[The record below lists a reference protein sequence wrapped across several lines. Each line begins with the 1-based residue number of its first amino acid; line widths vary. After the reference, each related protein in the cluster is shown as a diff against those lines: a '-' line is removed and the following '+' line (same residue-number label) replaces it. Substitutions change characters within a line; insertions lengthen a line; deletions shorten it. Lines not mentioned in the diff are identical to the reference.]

1 MNQASDH
8 STASEAGRP
17 FASGLLAALGI
28 GGIAVYIG
36 SLWAIRPLQF
46 QVVNYS
52 VLREEPSTYWP
63 PLLVGLSVLVVLL
76 VLAVW
81 GGQRTTRERHARAA
95 TCRVWPLVFCGPLA
109 AYGLVEQTPPFAL
122 SLVMI
127 LATGWAAFRVGT
139 QFAASPRH
147 RDVHGV
153 AFASLVVLVLA
164 FTFVHTRLQIN
175 FFEHFM
181 LGHADFGHFTEEL
194 KNALAGRGLRC
205 DSFENT
211 RLGWHFVP
219 LLYVLVP
226 GYALWPSP
234 VYLMV
239 CSALFV
245 HVVALP
251 AYYFARKLS
260 GSVVVGWMFGMAWL
274 LLPSQ
279 SRLVYSNTYGFQ
291 WIYFAMP
298 LLGLMVATGVTG
310 RWRTCL
316 VIVGILLL
324 CKETVAAATFGW
336 GLYILL
342 FTPRRR
348 MGVVIM
354 LASLVYFILCV
365 KLLIPHF
372 AATGRYERL
381 DLFGELG
388 STPWE
393 LLSSAFTRPGL
404 FLGQLIRVEVLY
416 FLLIL
421 LIPMALLPIGG
432 WRVAVAALPTLL
444 LVPLLENED
453 WLSIKFWHQC
463 TVLPLIF
470 FAGIAGIK
478 MENRSRI
485 LVWLSGHRACS
496 IEALHRGMALTVL
509 MCAAMGH
516 YFYGFSPISKSYES
530 YVSAAV
536 LHEPDPRL
544 ATVHRLRSE
553 IPKDRTI
560 LATERLAPHFVDFK
574 RIYTGG
580 RVRPVDFVIIDRSDG
595 WDTSGLS
602 QQASR
607 YADNPHYQL
616 SGEYGS
622 IIVFQ
627 RAPDAPPVPLD

>member
-1 MNQASDH
+1 MDQASDH

-17 FASGLLAALGI
+17 FASGLLAVLGI
-28 GGIAVYIG
+28 AGIAVYLG

-46 QVVNYS
+46 QVVSYS
-52 VLREEPSTYWP
+52 VLREGPGNYWP
-63 PLLVGLSVLVVLL
+63 PLILAMAVLVVL
-76 VLAVW
+76 VALAVR
-81 GGQRTTRERHARAA
+81 GGDRSYREGHLRAA
-95 TCRVWPLVFCGPLA
+95 AGRVWPLVLCGPLA
-109 AYGLVEQTPPFAL
+109 IYGLVEQTPPFAL
-122 SLVMI
+122 SFIMI
-127 LATGWAAFRVGT
+127 LATGGAAFRVGT
-139 QFAASPRH
+139 QFAAPPRH
-147 RDVHGV
+147 RDVQRV
-153 AFASLVVLVLA
+153 AFASLVALVLA
-164 FTFVHTRLQIN
+164 FTVVHARLQIN

-260 GSVVVGWMFGMAWL
+260 GSVLVGWMFGLAWL

-291 WIYFAMP
+291 WIYVAMP

-336 GLYILL
+336 GLYVLL

-348 MGVVIM
+348 TGVVIL

-365 KLLIPHF
+365 QLLIPHF

-393 LLSSAFTRPGL
+393 LLSSAFTRPSL
-404 FLGQLIRVEVLY
+404 FLGRLMRVEVLY
-416 FLLIL
+416 FLLTL
-421 LIPMALLPIGG
+421 LVPMALLPIRG
-432 WRVAVAALPTLL
+432 WRVAVAALPTLV
-444 LVPLLENED
+444 LVLLLENED

-470 FAGIAGIK
+470 FAGTAG
-478 MENRSRI
+478 MRMADGSRI
-485 LVWLSGHRACS
+485 LVWLSGSRACPRD
-496 IEALHRGMALTVL
+496 ALYRGMALAVL
-509 MCAAMGH
+509 MCAALGH

-544 ATVHRLRSE
+544 ATVQHLRSK

-560 LATERLAPHFVDFK
+560 LATERLAPHFVDYK

-580 RVRPVDFVIIDRSDG
+580 RARPADFVIIDRRDG
-595 WDTSGLS
+595 WDTSGLPK
-602 QQASR
+602 QAPQ

-616 SGEYGS
+616 YGEYGS

-627 RAPDAPPVPLD
+627 RAPDAPPVTLD